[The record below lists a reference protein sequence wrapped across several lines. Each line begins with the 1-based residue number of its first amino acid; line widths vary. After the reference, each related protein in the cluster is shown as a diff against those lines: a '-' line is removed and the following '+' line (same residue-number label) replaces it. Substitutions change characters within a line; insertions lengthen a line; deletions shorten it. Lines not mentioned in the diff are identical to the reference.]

1 MIPTPLTSH
10 NYTMKKIIIL
20 VVVLATIGYLSTP
33 YIYRAVFKPTSSTIP
48 VVTLSDRAE
57 IKILARNLQVPW
69 DIALLPN
76 GNLLVTERPGDLVLV
91 SHEKGVIGRTTVP
104 DVSTAGEGGLM
115 GIALHPN
122 FKTNNFI
129 YLYHTTVSEGR
140 RINQIVR
147 FSYSIAKHTLSDA
160 KIIVGNIPGA
170 TYHDG
175 GAISFGSDG
184 YLYVTTGDAGTSAL
198 ARDKSS
204 LAGKTLRVTDSGS
217 PAPGNPFGNMIYSFG
232 HRNSQGLAWDTQGR
246 LWQAEHGRSGV
257 RSGLDELNVIQIGG
271 DYGWPEAQGDTV
283 LTGTIGPVLH
293 SGESDTWA
301 PGGIAADGDT
311 LYFTGLRGQRLYR
324 VTGLE
329 TKPVIEALLVEEYG
343 RLRAARIFDNTL
355 YLTTSNTDGR
365 GKAGPDDDQLIAIP
379 LELIR

>member
-1 MIPTPLTSH
+1 
-10 NYTMKKIIIL
+10 MKKIIIL
-20 VVVLATIGYLSTP
+20 VVILLAIGFVSAP
-33 YIYRAVFKPTSSTIP
+33 YIYRAVFKPTFSTIP

-57 IKILARNLQVPW
+57 IKILAGNLQVPW
-69 DIALLPN
+69 DIAMLPD

-91 SHEKGVIGRTTVP
+91 SHEKGVIRRTTVP

-115 GIALHPN
+115 GIALHPDFEN
-122 FKTNNFI
+122 NNFI
-129 YLYHTTVSEGR
+129 YLYRTTTSEGR

-147 FSYSIAKHTLSDA
+147 FSYSIAQHTLSDA
-160 KIIVGNIPGA
+160 KIMIDNIPGA

-175 GAISFGSDG
+175 GAISFGPDG
-184 YLYVTTGDAGTSAL
+184 YLYITTGDAGTPTL

-204 LAGKTLRVTDSGS
+204 LAGKTLRITDDGS
-217 PAPGNPFGNMIYSFG
+217 PAPGNPFGDMIYSFG
-232 HRNSQGLAWDTQGR
+232 HRNAQGLAWDTQGR
-246 LWQAEHGRSGV
+246 LWQTEHGRSGV
-257 RSGLDELNVIQIGG
+257 RSGLDELNVIRIGG
-271 DYGWPEAQGDTV
+271 DYGWPESQGDTV

-301 PGGIAADGDT
+301 PGGMTADGDT

-329 TKPVIEALLVEEYG
+329 TDPVIEALLVEEYG

-365 GKAGPDDDQLIAIP
+365 GKAGPNDDRLIAIP
-379 LELIR
+379 LELMR